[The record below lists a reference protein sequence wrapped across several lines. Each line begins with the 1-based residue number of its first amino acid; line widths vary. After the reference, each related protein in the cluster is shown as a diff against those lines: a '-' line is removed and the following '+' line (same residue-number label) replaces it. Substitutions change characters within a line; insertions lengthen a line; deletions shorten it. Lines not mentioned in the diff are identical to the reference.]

1 MAEEKFISKFD
12 GTTENKLLDII
23 NQNQGVF
30 PFDSELN
37 EQSQHGLTNAAIA
50 KEINAIK
57 DATSNNKGYFL
68 TEEAL
73 KNAYPVANNGS
84 KAYVGSNYPYKIYLH
99 ASGMW
104 VDTGQTGGDEGFN
117 AGEFYTKTQIDQKTE
132 AINTE
137 ITRVEKGANYE
148 VLEYET
154 NVATTRLKVPEKN
167 RKAGYMI
174 TYNPGTGWIKELYTG
189 AQLTNEEWIKDE
201 NWKVEIPSDDI
212 QGVAEEVS
220 SLAESAASNA
230 ALAQEKAGEADDAAK
245 QAAQLVSEAQ
255 QSITEATE
263 AAGEA
268 NAAAEAAREAAE
280 SIGEKQGAGKP
291 VGTEYSEV
299 FNNLTG
305 NSVDGASHA
314 HAEGNVTYAWGDGSH
329 AEGNGHKIRENQG
342 VTHES
347 PKEEIE
353 AAWNIN
359 QTQTLPDGQQFH
371 MAYGR
376 GSHAE
381 GEDNLVTGENSH
393 AGGHA
398 NKVTGKNNLVSGHQ
412 NIVGGD
418 NNLVE
423 GVYNTVGKRLAEPST
438 QEETNWDGSCNVV
451 TGRRHTVKGRGNAV
465 SGMTN
470 TAPLG
475 TEISGDNNVA
485 HGSVDV
491 IGNGNFALMNQIGD
505 YGSNQS
511 LQQVEGDDNF
521 VVGGSVVG
529 NRNVVIRPAE
539 KTTYGTENL
548 IVFGGISKAS
558 GEVDAKD
565 RNNVVVGGF
574 INLEEGYNATDN
586 IVIKGSVYKT
596 GSQNVYIRGNI
607 VLGGY
612 SYGAN
617 NIAIGGTAGNET
629 GDKTDCIA
637 IGNYAQARDTGSVAI
652 GNGAR
657 AYGEGSVAISHD
669 YAITHGRYSVAVGSQ
684 VSAEGAASFA
694 ACKGNISYGEQS
706 VSMGIQCLA
715 YGNYAFA
722 LGGGGIVPT
731 ADDIEDIA
739 GNGEPESA
747 ALNKYSTSYYSR
759 EDSYHIAYGKGSL
772 VTGKNNLALGDYSS
786 AHGEGNVAYKDHQF
800 IVGKFGQYKENIAF
814 AVGWGTYYGNR
825 TNAFEVLNDGSAAL
839 KGSLSQSSDIRLK
852 ENVKDLESKGS
863 LRLVEFD
870 WKNGNG
876 HSYGFIADEV
886 EKIYPDMVSEDSS
899 GYKVLN
905 YNAAMCAKLAELE
918 NTIKKQQ
925 EMIDK
930 LEKLI

>member
-230 ALAQEKAGEADDAAK
+230 ALAQEKAGEAS
-245 QAAQLVSEAQ
+245 QAAEQATQLVSEAQ

-268 NAAAEAAREAAE
+268 NAAAEAAREAVE

-291 VGTEYSEV
+291 VGENGSEV
-299 FNNLTG
+299 FNNLTD
-305 NSVDGASHA
+305 NSVEGAAYA
-314 HAEGNVTYAWGDGSH
+314 HAGGNVTYAWGDYSFVDGTGDKTPSEQSGYPKVYPDSTLEEFKALYEQGLRPQIARGAH
-329 AEGNGHKIRENQG
+329 SRVSGRHNLAYGDFSIVHGNYNKDFGYSNYLFGVGITASEFFRNCMFVGASRENI
-342 VTHES
+342 T
-347 PKEEIE
+347 
-353 AAWNIN
+353 A
-359 QTQTLPDGQQFH
+359 DD
-371 MAYGR
+371 Y
-376 GSHAE
+376 
-381 GEDNLVTGENSH
+381 D
-393 AGGHA
+393 
-398 NKVTGKNNLVSGHQ
+398 KVTGT
-412 NIVGGD
+412 D
-418 NNLVE
+418 
-423 GVYNTVGKRLAEPST
+423 
-438 QEETNWDGSCNVV
+438 
-451 TGRRHTVKGRGNAV
+451 
-465 SGMTN
+465 
-470 TAPLG
+470 
-475 TEISGDNNVA
+475 
-485 HGSVDV
+485 
-491 IGNGNFALMNQIGD
+491 
-505 YGSNQS
+505 
-511 LQQVEGDDNF
+511 VEGDVASSCLFIGNTNGGTVDTSPRLSGSIIISPTEVFSLGRNDF
-521 VVGGSVVG
+521 KGKICNSIILNSTVGAYKV
-529 NRNVVIRPAE
+529 
-539 KTTYGTENL
+539 
-548 IVFGGISKAS
+548 
-558 GEVDAKD
+558 
-565 RNNVVVGGF
+565 
-574 INLEEGYNATDN
+574 NATDSILIN
-586 IVIKGSVYKT
+586 CQGDDQRTDCICIGDVMLLNKELLRCTSTDSPNNGGIGFGYHVTISNNSIGMDSTMDGSTTATT
-596 GSQNVYIRGNI
+596 GSIAIGTNNTADTW
-607 VLGGY
+607 
-612 SYGAN
+612 SAAFGAN
-617 NIAIGGTAGNET
+617 NIARAQTTFCAGDSNIAYT
-629 GDKTDCIA
+629 IHSIAMGIQSVSLGD
-637 IGNYAQARDTGSVAI
+637 YSVAI
-652 GNGAR
+652 G
-657 AYGEGSVAISHD
+657 
-669 YAITHGRYSVAVGSQ
+669 
-684 VSAEGAASFA
+684 
-694 ACKGNISYGEQS
+694 
-706 VSMGIQCLA
+706 
-715 YGNYAFA
+715 
-722 LGGGGIVPT
+722 GGGLKLSEGHIDSLIDSETP
-731 ADDIEDIA
+731 ADVLLA
-739 GNGEPESA
+739 T
-747 ALNKYSTSYYSR
+747 YSTEYYSS
-759 EDSYHIAYGKGSL
+759 EDSYHIAYGKGA
-772 VTGKNNLALGDYSS
+772 VVMGKNNLALGNYSS

-800 IVGKFGQYKENIAF
+800 VVGKFGQYKENIAF

-825 TNAFEVLNDGSAAL
+825 LNAFEVLNDGNANL
-839 KGSLSQSSDIRLK
+839 KGTLSQSSDIRLK

-930 LEKLI
+930 LEKLIQK

>member
-212 QGVAEEVS
+212 KEITQKIIELE
-220 SLAESAASNA
+220 ASTASYA
-230 ALAQEKAGEADDAAK
+230 ALAEDKAQESVNAAE
-245 QAAQLVSEAQ
+245 QATQLVSEAQ

-291 VGTEYSEV
+291 VGTEHSEV
-299 FNNLTG
+299 FNNLTD
-305 NSVDGASHA
+305 NSVEGASHA

-347 PKEEIE
+347 PKEDIE

-398 NKVTGKNNLVSGHQ
+398 NKVTGNNNLVSGHQ

-438 QEETNWDGSCNVV
+438 PEETNWDGSCNVV

-465 SGMTN
+465 FGMTS
-470 TAPLG
+470 TAPSG
-475 TEISGDNNVA
+475 TEVSGDNNVA

-491 IGNGNFALMNQIGD
+491 TGNGNFALANQIGGGAD
-505 YGSNQS
+505 AS
-511 LQQVEGDDNF
+511 QQVKGNNNF

-529 NRNVVIRPAE
+529 NRNVVIRPVE

-558 GEVDAKD
+558 GEVDDTKD
-565 RNNVVVGGF
+565 KDNVIIGGR
-574 INLEEGYNATDN
+574 IYLEEGYNATDN
-586 IVIKGSVYKT
+586 IVIKGGVYRT
-596 GSQNVYIRGNI
+596 GLQNATYIKDNI
-607 VLGGY
+607 VLGGR

-617 NIAIGGTAGNET
+617 NIAIGGSAGNE
-629 GDKTDCIA
+629 GAGHKTDCIA
-637 IGNYAQARDTGSVAI
+637 IGGSAGGTGGIAI
-652 GNGAR
+652 GHGAH
-657 AYGEGSVAISHD
+657 AYGEGSVAIGYD
-669 YAITHGRYSVAVGSQ
+669 YARTHGRYSVAIGSQ

-825 TNAFEVLNDGSAAL
+825 LNVFEVLNDGNVNL
-839 KGSLSQSSDIRLK
+839 KGTLNQSSDIRLK

-876 HSYGFIADEV
+876 YSYGFIADEV

-899 GYKVLN
+899 GYKVLS

>member
-1 MAEEKFISKFD
+1 MTGEEKQEIVSAVIQALKTNSATID
-12 GTTENKLLDII
+12 QLTEVGRCEAGDYL
-23 NQNQGVF
+23 
-30 PFDSELN
+30 ELN
-37 EQSQHGLTNAAIA
+37 RGRKISVETLVEQTSQ
-50 KEINAIK
+50 K
-57 DATSNNKGYFL
+57 
-68 TEEAL
+68 
-73 KNAYPVANNGS
+73 
-84 KAYVGSNYPYKIYLH
+84 
-99 ASGMW
+99 M
-104 VDTGQTGGDEGFN
+104 VDEV
-117 AGEFYTKTQIDQKTE
+117 K
-132 AINTE
+132 
-137 ITRVEKGANYE
+137 E
-148 VLEYET
+148 VLAAAGNIVEET
-154 NVATTRLKVPEKN
+154 QAN
-167 RKAGYMI
+167 
-174 TYNPGTGWIKELYTG
+174 
-189 AQLTNEEWIKDE
+189 
-201 NWKVEIPSDDI
+201 
-212 QGVAEEVS
+212 
-220 SLAESAASNA
+220 
-230 ALAQEKAGEADDAAK
+230 ADDAEKSALEAK
-245 QAAQLVSEAQ
+245 QHAEDAREQAQKAANNAAQSQEDANKSATFAAEAEKLVLNAQQAITDTQEATAQAIQEMQQSASQTISEAN
-255 QSITEATE
+255 E
-263 AAGEA
+263 AANEA
-268 NAAAEAAREAAE
+268 NAAAEAAQEAAG

-291 VGTEYSEV
+291 VGTEHSEV
-299 FNNLTG
+299 FNNLTD
-305 NSVDGASHA
+305 NSVEGASHA

-347 PKEEIE
+347 PKEDIE

-398 NKVTGKNNLVSGHQ
+398 NKVTGNNNLVSGHQ

-438 QEETNWDGSCNVV
+438 PEETNWDGSCNVV

-465 SGMTN
+465 FGMTS
-470 TAPLG
+470 TAPSG
-475 TEISGDNNVA
+475 TEVSGDNNVA

-491 IGNGNFALMNQIGD
+491 TGNGNFALANQIG
-505 YGSNQS
+505 GGANAS
-511 LQQVEGDDNF
+511 QQVKGNNNF

-529 NRNVVIRPAE
+529 NRNVVIRPVE

-558 GEVDAKD
+558 GEVDDTKD
-565 RNNVVVGGF
+565 RDNVIIGGR
-574 INLEEGYNATDN
+574 IYLEEGYNATDN
-586 IVIKGSVYKT
+586 IVIKGGVYRT
-596 GSQNVYIRGNI
+596 GLQNATYIKDNI
-607 VLGGY
+607 VLGGR

-617 NIAIGGTAGNET
+617 NIAIGGSAGNE
-629 GDKTDCIA
+629 GAGHKTDCIA
-637 IGNYAQARDTGSVAI
+637 IGGSAGGTGGIAI
-652 GNGAR
+652 GHGAR
-657 AYGEGSVAISHD
+657 AYGEGSVAIGYD
-669 YAITHGRYSVAVGSQ
+669 YARTHGRYSVAIGSQ

-825 TNAFEVLNDGSAAL
+825 LNVFEVLNDGNVNL
-839 KGSLSQSSDIRLK
+839 KGTLNQSSDIRLK

-863 LRLVEFD
+863 LRLVEFETGILMALLLTKLKRYIPT
-870 WKNGNG
+870 W
-876 HSYGFIADEV
+876 YQRT
-886 EKIYPDMVSEDSS
+886 P
-899 GYKVLN
+899 
-905 YNAAMCAKLAELE
+905 AA
-918 NTIKKQQ
+918 TRY
-925 EMIDK
+925 
-930 LEKLI
+930 

>member
-1 MAEEKFISKFD
+1 MLK
-12 GTTENKLLDII
+12 THENKLKK
-23 NQNQGVF
+23 
-30 PFDSELN
+30 
-37 EQSQHGLTNAAIA
+37 QSQ
-50 KEINAIK
+50 E
-57 DATSNNKGYFL
+57 DANK
-68 TEEAL
+68 
-73 KNAYPVANNGS
+73 S
-84 KAYVGSNYPYKIYLH
+84 
-99 ASGMW
+99 
-104 VDTGQTGGDEGFN
+104 
-117 AGEFYTKTQIDQKTE
+117 
-132 AINTE
+132 
-137 ITRVEKGANYE
+137 
-148 VLEYET
+148 
-154 NVATTRLKVPEKN
+154 ATF
-167 RKAGYMI
+167 
-174 TYNPGTGWIKELYTG
+174 
-189 AQLTNEEWIKDE
+189 
-201 NWKVEIPSDDI
+201 
-212 QGVAEEVS
+212 
-220 SLAESAASNA
+220 
-230 ALAQEKAGEADDAAK
+230 
-245 QAAQLVSEAQ
+245 
-255 QSITEATE
+255 
-263 AAGEA
+263 
-268 NAAAEAAREAAE
+268 AAEAEKLVLNAQQAITDTQEATAQAIQEMRQSASQTISEANEATDEATAAAQEARDAVAE
-280 SIGEKQGAGKP
+280 IGERTGAGKT
-291 VGTEYSEV
+291 VTNNSEV

-305 NSVDGASHA
+305 NSVEGAAYA

-347 PKEEIE
+347 PKEDIE

-412 NIVGGD
+412 NIVEGD

-438 QEETNWDGSCNVV
+438 PEETNWDGSCNVV

-465 SGMTN
+465 SGMTS
-470 TAPLG
+470 TAPQG
-475 TEISGDNNVA
+475 TEVSGDNNVA

-491 IGNGNFALMNQIGD
+491 IGNGNFALVNQIGGGGD
-505 YGSNQS
+505 V
-511 LQQVEGDDNF
+511 LQQVKGNNNF

-852 ENVKDLESKGS
+852 ENVKNLESKGS

-870 WKNGNG
+870 WKDGRG

-886 EKIYPDMVSEDSS
+886 EKVYPDMVSEDSS

-905 YNAAMCAKLAELE
+905 YNAALCAKLAELE
-918 NTIKKQQ
+918 ATIRKQQ

-930 LEKLI
+930 LEKLIQV